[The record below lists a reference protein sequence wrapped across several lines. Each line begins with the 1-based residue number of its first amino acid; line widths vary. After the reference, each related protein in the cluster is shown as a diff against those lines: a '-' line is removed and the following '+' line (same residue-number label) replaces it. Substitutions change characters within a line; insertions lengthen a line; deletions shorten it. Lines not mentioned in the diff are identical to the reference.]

1 MSSTRKRGFYYQ
13 AHANA
18 LGGRLDQPFE
28 QILPVLAPT
37 SLPSAGGYASAR
49 HEGFRAA
56 EILSVASAYTQVAGS
71 ASSEKT
77 FTTLTT
83 SVIEGLNVNNI
94 LFADRIA
101 AQISLAFTEGSLY
114 PKVSFLGTELLGLR
128 IAGVELKPEFNF
140 GVFHGPDP
148 AKYPTTSILDSGD
161 FHTHVRDQWSALR
174 AFFESKPKEEQP
186 AHQWAQDF
194 GDPDTITDEGYTG
207 RGGVLCSVVK
217 GFEPT
222 RGTLPGTQVG
232 HAITIPN
239 FGAIFLAELIVADSS
254 FDLTMLRLELGCPVS
269 GTVSAGQA
277 AVATN
282 AGTVATGKTKGS
294 GGGHGSGPP

>member
-1 MSSTRKRGFYYQ
+1 MSSSRKSSFYYQ

-28 QILPVLAPT
+28 QILPVLAPI

-49 HEGFRAA
+49 HERFRAA
-56 EILSVASAYTQVAGS
+56 EILSVESAYTQVAGS
-71 ASSEKT
+71 ATGDKT

-94 LFADRIA
+94 LYADRIV
-101 AQISLAFTEGSLY
+101 AQISLAFTQGLPY

-140 GVFHGPDP
+140 GVFHGDDP
-148 AKYPTTSILDSGD
+148 GKYPAHPVVNDAD
-161 FHTHVRDQWSALR
+161 FRERADAQFEKVGKLFGWRSDDKPAPESESTGSSA
-174 AFFESKPKEEQP
+174 AAKDGQ
-186 AHQWAQDF
+186 AAGAGH
-194 GDPDTITDEGYTG
+194 
-207 RGGVLCSVVK
+207 GGVLCSVVEK
-217 GFEPT
+217 IEIAK
-222 RGTLPGTQVG
+222 GTLPGTQVG

-239 FGAIFLAELIVADSS
+239 FGAIFLAELFVTHGAY
-254 FDLTMLRLELGCPVS
+254 DLTMLRLELGCPVS

-277 AVATN
+277 AAAASAGSIAT
-282 AGTVATGKTKGS
+282 AKKKGS
-294 GGGHGSGPP
+294 GDGSGSG

>member
-1 MSSTRKRGFYYQ
+1 MSSSRKRGFYYQ

-18 LGGRLDQPFE
+18 FGGRLDQPFE
-28 QILPVLAPT
+28 QILPVLAPI

-56 EILSVASAYTQVAGS
+56 EVISVASASTQVAGS

-94 LFADRIA
+94 LYADRIV
-101 AQISLAFTEGSLY
+101 AQISLAFTEGFEY

-128 IAGVELKPEFNF
+128 IGGVELKPEFNF
-140 GVFHGPDP
+140 GVFHGSDPD
-148 AKYPTTSILDSGD
+148 KYPTASTLDNAD
-161 FHTHVRDQWSALR
+161 FHNHVRGQWATLR
-174 AFFESKPKEEQP
+174 EFFESKPDKEQP
-186 AHQWAQDF
+186 AYQWAQDF
-194 GDPDTITDEGYTG
+194 GDADTITDKGYTG

-222 RGTLPGTQVG
+222 KGTLPGTQVG
-232 HAITIPN
+232 HAISIPN
-239 FGAIFLAELIVADSS
+239 FGTIFLAELLVGHGS

-277 AVATN
+277 AATSSANSVAT
-282 AGTVATGKTKGS
+282 AKKHGS
-294 GGGHGSGPP
+294 GGGVGSP